1 MHQRGVG
8 GLYKEY
14 FPVCIIWNVDRY
26 RELVARSSSEFKHV
40 DKMAEWKDLCLH
52 EDVEELIL
60 ARLRSCALSAR
71 MLAGVQSELVS
82 RREVGPGAGRVDK
95 VATEFVKKTGR
106 YSNQLHIRQLH
117 VRCKSFFF

>member
-1 MHQRGVG
+1 MHYLECRSV
-8 GLYKEY
+8 LRAR
-14 FPVCIIWNVDRY
+14 C
-26 RELVARSSSEFKHV
+26 ELHARSSGEFKHV
-40 DKMAEWKDLCLH
+40 DKMAEWKELCLH

-60 ARLRSCALSAR
+60 ARLRSCALSAC

-82 RREVGPGAGRVDK
+82 RQEVGPGAGRVDK

-106 YSNQLHIRQLH
+106 YSNQLHIRHLY